1 MQGCN
6 LTKAREIGAKVLRQG
21 QEPSAPTDRPK
32 WGPPAGLSSSGQLQS
47 VLLQG
52 GGDAAGSTA
61 ATIHSGSRIA
71 TPAPPA
77 GSPARQLSVQFATPT
92 SAGEDRAATN
102 TAGRQRRAAFADTTV
117 AADAAELSPHWYGT
131 SSNSHETIGN
141 ITNTAAAAKD
151 ASIQELKNQIAS
163 LQSTLEQQLRPL
175 AAASAANL
183 SPWSQLLPA
192 AAAAAAIMGTNPAG
206 AIAAF
211 ANAGQHHL
219 QQEQQQQTL
228 GLIGVSGNAPN
239 PWAGSVLHA
248 RQQQLGIGAAVVGA
262 STDPELSAAL
272 SAHTRDMALLR
283 MEVEK
288 ARGAAELQQIRA
300 QLAALKLPVETA
312 HLGDNQDVSD
322 AGSAQGSHGA
332 WELQPGLQDEA
343 SEGQEEP
350 ASMQHKVGTL
360 ICLLRWQKSCGI

>member
-1 MQGCN
+1 
-6 LTKAREIGAKVLRQG
+6 
-21 QEPSAPTDRPK
+21 
-32 WGPPAGLSSSGQLQS
+32 
-47 VLLQG
+47 
-52 GGDAAGSTA
+52 
-61 ATIHSGSRIA
+61 
-71 TPAPPA
+71 
-77 GSPARQLSVQFATPT
+77 
-92 SAGEDRAATN
+92 
-102 TAGRQRRAAFADTTV
+102 
-117 AADAAELSPHWYGT
+117 LSPHWYGT

-300 QLAALKLPVETA
+300 QLAALKLPRSSAAHHQQIETA
-312 HLGDNQDVSD
+312 HLGDNQGMDFSD

-350 ASMQHKVGTL
+350 ASMHRKVGTL